1 VTGDPY
7 NVREGETAEQ
17 FGDRIKALHTAPT
30 WAEMRARADHA
41 DDAYRFLSSAP
52 FNGDAEMARVM
63 VDAATVHATL
73 ALHDKVEELTQTI
86 KRGVEQ
92 MIETNADHE
101 CKHGNLQTD
110 KVRRCLCFEPKA
122 LGGEGR

>member
-92 MIETNADHE
+92 MIETNAELSDTI
-101 CKHGNLQTD
+101 K
-110 KVRRCLCFEPKA
+110 KA
-122 LGGEGR
+122 TNSIVIELRKTPLREVA

>member
-52 FNGDAEMARVM
+52 FNGDADMAKVM

-86 KRGVEQ
+86 KRAVEQ
-92 MIETNADHE
+92 TIETNAELSDTI
-101 CKHGNLQTD
+101 K
-110 KVRRCLCFEPKA
+110 KA
-122 LGGEGR
+122 TNSIVIELRKTPLREVA